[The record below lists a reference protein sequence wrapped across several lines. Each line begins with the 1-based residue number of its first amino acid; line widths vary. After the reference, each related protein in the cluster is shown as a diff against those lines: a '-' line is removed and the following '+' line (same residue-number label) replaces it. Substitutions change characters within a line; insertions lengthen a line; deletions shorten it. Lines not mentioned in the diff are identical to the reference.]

1 MIKIFAVKPVLL
13 ATTLISGPA
22 FAQSSVGTEQAP
34 SEVSLEEIVV
44 TAQKRSENLQDTP
57 IAITA
62 VSAKELD
69 ARGTSDISELG
80 NFTPNLV
87 FDTTAPVSG
96 VSSGA
101 IVFIRGVGQ
110 TDFQLTTDPGVGTYV
125 DGVYMARSVGGV
137 LDVLDLERV
146 EVLRGP
152 QGTLFGRNTIGGAV
166 SLVTKRPSDR
176 SGFNGAATYGS
187 RDRVDLRAGFDAPL
201 SETIRSKIVASY
213 RRQDG
218 YVKGLSDNRD
228 LGDTNRFSIRGVVE
242 AELSP
247 ALRATL
253 SADYTKIDEQNAA
266 SKLVGISILPP
277 GSPARTDIRFNRAT
291 GGTIVENV
299 AVPPG
304 APTLA
309 FLYNVVD
316 SPAFGLRQYDATLI
330 TPSLDT
336 TFANGPNGTKLN
348 IWGTALT
355 LDWKAAFGDI
365 KSITAYRKT
374 SGSFARD
381 ADGAPVAI
389 AHTENRDYDQ
399 KQFSQELQLTGS
411 YLDDKLK
418 LATGLYYFRETGN
431 DILTVTLPRAF
442 GTVNNFTFVEN
453 KSFAAYAQTTYKV
466 TDALSA
472 TAGVRYTND
481 KKEYQVPVNGGS
493 VLNGL
498 VGIFGPTN
506 SFTPFFAPGTY
517 KNTFNNV
524 SFKGTIDYKPAD
536 DTLLYL
542 SYSEGFKSGGF
553 NTRYLVP
560 VPSAISFKP
569 EQLTTY
575 EAGLKWQGFD
585 RRLRLNAAAF
595 HSDYNDIQLVVY
607 ESGAPITRNA
617 ASANINGF
625 EVEAT
630 AVPIEGL
637 NLSLGLGY
645 LDAKYASVA
654 AFDPAVAADIQV
666 TKASVLPNTPKW
678 SLNGSASY
686 TISVAENSDLVLRGD
701 WSYVS
706 RIENDAVN
714 SKFLTQ
720 PRYSLFN
727 ASITYKYKDN
737 WSLVAFVDNATNK
750 RVITSGDSNYGI
762 GFHEANFNR
771 PREWGVTLKAD
782 F

>member
-1 MIKIFAVKPVLL
+1 MKSESTFKTMLMASTLFATPAVAQDNAAPEP
-13 ATTLISGPA
+13 IEGSG
-22 FAQSSVGTEQAP
+22 G
-34 SEVSLEEIVV
+34 LEEIVV
-44 TAQKRSENLQDTP
+44 TAQKRSENLQNTP

-125 DGVYMARSVGGV
+125 DGVYMSRSVGGV

-166 SLVTKRPSDR
+166 SLVTRRPSDTF
-176 SGFNGAATYGS
+176 GFKGAATFGS
-187 RDRVDLRAGFDAPL
+187 RNRIDLREAVDIPL
-201 SETIRSKIVASY
+201 SEAVRTKFVASF
-213 RRQDG
+213 RSQNG
-218 YVKGLSDNRD
+218 YVKGLSDTRD
-228 LGDTNRFSIRGVVE
+228 LGNTDRFSIRGVIE

-247 ALRATL
+247 NFRATL
-253 SADYTKIDEQNAA
+253 SGDYTTIDEQNAA

-277 GSPARTDIRFNRAT
+277 GSPTRTDIRYNPAT

-299 AVPPG
+299 TVPPG

-316 SPAFGLRQYDATLI
+316 SPAFGLPQYDAAWI
-330 TPSLDT
+330 TPDLNT
-336 TFANGPNGTKLN
+336 TYADGPNGTKLD

-355 LDWKAAFGDI
+355 LDWKTPIGDI

-389 AHTENRDYDQ
+389 AHTENRDYEQ
-399 KQFSQELQLTGS
+399 KQFSQEIQLTGS
-411 YLDDKLK
+411 YLDDRLK
-418 LATGLYYFRETGN
+418 LATGAYYFRETGN
-431 DILTVTLPRAF
+431 DILTVTLPQAF
-442 GTVNNFTFVEN
+442 GIVNNFTFVTN
-453 KSFAAYAQTTYKV
+453 KSFAAYAQGTFKIADPLSV
-466 TDALSA
+466 TG
-472 TAGVRYTND
+472 GVRYTND
-481 KKEYQVPVNGGS
+481 KKEYRVPVNGGS

-498 VGIFGPTN
+498 VGIFGPTGT
-506 SFTPFFAPGTY
+506 FTPFFAPGTY
-517 KNTFNNV
+517 NDSFNNV
-524 SFKGTIDYKPAD
+524 SFKGTVDYKPAD
-536 DTLLYL
+536 DTLLYV

-560 VPSAISFKP
+560 VPSAISFTP
-569 EQLTTY
+569 EELTTY

-585 RRLRLNAAAF
+585 RRLRFNAAVF

-617 ASANINGF
+617 ASANINGV
-625 EVEAT
+625 ELEAT
-630 AVPIEGL
+630 AVPVDGL
-637 NLSLGLGY
+637 NISFGLGY
-645 LDAKYASVA
+645 LDAKYSSVQ
-654 AFDPAVAADIQV
+654 AFDPAVASDIQV
-666 TKASVLPNTPKW
+666 TKNSALPNTPKW

-686 TISVAENSDLVLRGD
+686 AIPVSDSSELVLRGD

-706 RIENDAVN
+706 RVENDAVN

-720 PRYSLFN
+720 SAHSMFN
-727 ASITYKYKDN
+727 ASITYKYNEN
-737 WSLVAFVDNATNK
+737 WSLSAFVDNITDK
-750 RVITSGDSNYGI
+750 RIIISGDSNYGI